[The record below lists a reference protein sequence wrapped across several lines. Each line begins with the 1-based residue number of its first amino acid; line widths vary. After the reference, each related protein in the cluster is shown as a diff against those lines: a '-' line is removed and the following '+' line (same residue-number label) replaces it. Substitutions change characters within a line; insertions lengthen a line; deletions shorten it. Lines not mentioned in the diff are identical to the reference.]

1 MARKYFTMRTI
12 SAISTLLLI
21 ISLCFSL
28 SAQHKSGD
36 EKVMIGGKTYTLYT
50 AVSGDTPFGIARKF
64 GIALDELNLANPDIK
79 VNLKAGQTVKIPVAV
94 KENKPEIVKSPEKE
108 DSEDGLFIYHSVRK
122 RETVFSIAQKCKITS
137 EDIYYNNPQSREGI
151 KEGDVLKIP
160 KPKIFPNELKA
171 VAKEIQLPIKYV
183 VGRRETLYSISN
195 KFNVTQEAIIKINPA
210 VQGTLKKGTVLLIP
224 VSAVKTAP
232 GEENP
237 DGVKKISLYKIVNG
251 DNYFQLQ
258 KRFGCTEEELIQLN
272 PTLKT
277 GFRVGMIIKI
287 PLKEEPAGTKNG
299 KTSQATDSLKSA
311 SLVAQTDLNKT
322 FDIGIFLPFFQNLN
336 DSSRIVQ
343 RSASFLEFY
352 SGILL
357 ATEKMTESGMK
368 LKLFV
373 YDTYQDSKIVAQLVK
388 RPEFLG
394 LDLIIGPVY
403 TENQKIVA
411 ELSGKNHIPMVS
423 PLSSDSRFAS
433 TTPGYYQINP
443 GRRLRVVGTADYI
456 ADKFAGQN
464 IIVLNHGL
472 NSGDEK
478 LITDRLSEKLG
489 VGKFRQYN
497 IFSEGIAGLE
507 GMLSADKE
515 NIIVLTEKNEAN
527 VSVSITRLNTISK
540 SNKITV
546 IGLQEYTKMQSI
558 DIEYLHNTRL
568 HYLSPYF
575 IDYGNPKVIAF
586 IEKYRSAFGGEPTQ
600 YSFQGYDIALHFMSS
615 LGKSGKLFTASN
627 PAPGVDLLQADYSFQ
642 KLSNFGG
649 YMNQTLYI
657 VEYKDNYEVLSA
669 GKIRGAMVTDNGDGN
684 E

>member
-1 MARKYFTMRTI
+1 MDRKYFTMRTI
-12 SAISTLLLI
+12 STIFALVLI
-21 ISLCFSL
+21 IFICFSL
-28 SAQHKSGD
+28 SAQQKSGD

-64 GIALDELNLANPDIK
+64 GIKLDELNLANPDIK
-79 VNLKAGQTVKIPVAV
+79 ANLKAGQTVKIPAAV
-94 KENKPEIVKSPEKE
+94 NENKPEIEPASEKE

-122 RETVFSIAQKCKITS
+122 RETVFSIAQKSKITS

-160 KPKIFPNELKA
+160 KPHILPNELKT
-171 VAKEIQLPIKYV
+171 VTNEIQQPIKYV

-195 KFNVTQEAIIKINPA
+195 KFNVTQEAILKINPA
-210 VQGTLKKGTVLLIP
+210 VQGSLKKGTVLLIP
-224 VSAVKTAP
+224 VNAVHAVP
-232 GEENP
+232 GQENT
-237 DGVKKISLYKIVNG
+237 DGVQKISLYKIVSG

-258 KRFGCTEEELIQLN
+258 KRFGCTEEELMQLN

-287 PLKEEPAGTKNG
+287 PLKEPAEKKNG
-299 KTSQATDSLKSA
+299 KTSLVTDSLKNA
-311 SLVAQTDLNKT
+311 PLVSQTDLNKT
-322 FDIGIFLPFFQNLN
+322 FEIGIYLPFFQNLN
-336 DSSRIVQ
+336 DSFRIVQ

-357 ATEKMTESGMK
+357 ATEKLTESGMK

-388 RPEFLG
+388 KPEFLG

-403 TENQKIVA
+403 PENQKIVA
-411 ELSGKNHIPMVS
+411 ELSGKNRIPMVS

-472 NSGDEK
+472 NAGDEK
-478 LITDRLSEKLG
+478 LIADRLIEKLG
-489 VGKFRQYN
+489 AGMFRQYN
-497 IFSEGIAGLE
+497 IFSEGTAGLE
-507 GMLSADKE
+507 GMLSAEKE
-515 NIIVLTEKNEAN
+515 NIIVLAEKNEAN
-527 VSVSITRLNTISK
+527 VSVSMTRLNTISK

-575 IDYGNPKVIAF
+575 IDYVNPKVIAF
-586 IEKYRSAFGGEPTQ
+586 IEKYRSAFGAEPTQ
-600 YSFQGYDIALHFMSS
+600 YSFQGYDIALHFMAS
-615 LGKSGKLFTASN
+615 LGKSGKFFTASN

-657 VEYKDNYEVLSA
+657 VEYKDNYEVVSA
-669 GKIRGAMVTDNGDGN
+669 GKILGSMVPDIGDGN

>member
-12 SAISTLLLI
+12 STIFTSLLI

-28 SAQHKSGD
+28 SAQHKTGD

-50 AVSGDTPFGIARKF
+50 AVSGDSPFGIARKF
-64 GIALDELNLANPDIK
+64 GITLDELNLANPEIK
-79 VNLKAGQTVKIPVAV
+79 ANLKAGQTVKIPVAV
-94 KENKPEIVKSPEKE
+94 KENKPEIVKSLEKE

-137 EDIYYNNPQSREGI
+137 EDIYYNNPQSRDGI

-160 KPKIFPNELKA
+160 KPHILPNELKT
-171 VAKEIQLPIKYV
+171 VAYEIQQPIKYV

-195 KFNVTQEAIIKINPA
+195 KFNITQEAILKINPA
-210 VQGTLKKGTVLLIP
+210 VNGTLKKGTVLLIP
-224 VSAVKTAP
+224 VSAVLTAP
-232 GEENP
+232 GQENP
-237 DGVKKISLYKIVNG
+237 DGVQKISLYKIVNG

-272 PTLKT
+272 PILKT
-277 GFRVGMIIKI
+277 GFKVGMIIKI
-287 PLKEEPAGTKNG
+287 PLKEPAGTKNG
-299 KTSQATDSLKSA
+299 KTSQATDSFQS
-311 SLVAQTDLNKT
+311 SPLVAQTDLNKT
-322 FDIGIFLPFFQNLN
+322 YEIGIFLPFFQNLN

-352 SGILL
+352 SGIIL

-373 YDTYQDSKIVAQLVK
+373 YDTYQDSKIVEQLVK
-388 RPEFLG
+388 KPEFLG

-403 TENQKIVA
+403 PDNQKIVA
-411 ELSGKNHIPMVS
+411 ELSGKNRIPMVS

-433 TTPGYYQINP
+433 ITPGYYQINP
-443 GRRLRVVGTADYI
+443 GRRLRVAGTADYI

-464 IIVLNHGL
+464 IIVLNHGS

-478 LITDRLSEKLG
+478 LIADRLSQKLG
-489 VGKFRQYN
+489 AGKFRQYN
-497 IFSEGIAGLE
+497 ILSEGTAGLE
-507 GMLSADKE
+507 GMLSVDKE
-515 NIIVLTEKNEAN
+515 NIIVLAERNEAN
-527 VSVSITRLNTISK
+527 VSVSMTRLNTISK

-575 IDYGNPKVIAF
+575 IDYVSPKVNAF

-615 LGKSGKLFTASN
+615 LGKSGKFFTASN
-627 PAPGVDLLQADYSFQ
+627 PAPGIDLLQADYSFQ

-657 VEYKDNYEVLSA
+657 IEYKDNYEVVSA
-669 GKIRGAMVTDNGDGN
+669 GKVRGAMVTDDGDGN